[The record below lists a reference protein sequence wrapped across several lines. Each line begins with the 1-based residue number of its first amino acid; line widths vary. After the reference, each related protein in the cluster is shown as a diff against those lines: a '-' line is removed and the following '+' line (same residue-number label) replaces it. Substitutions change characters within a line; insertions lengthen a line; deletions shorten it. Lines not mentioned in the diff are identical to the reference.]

1 MAQPLICQPSDDPI
15 HLWDRAVM
23 IPPPVEVEGGFAYWS
38 PKKFMLL
45 PYDQTMNEDYADPI
59 EYNSWILRVLIEAHI
74 SCGLIDTQVLLA
86 DESRVSFGDL
96 RRQIAYPGLTSG
108 SDGVLDS
115 TINLVHDRNQKIG
128 KAFLDLIPQMT
139 GNASKIEQAIK
150 RSKEFIGRDM
160 VEVFQQ
166 SALLDK
172 VLASDFFHR
181 VPNKEKFAKQV
192 VTLYSDLEAV
202 GLSLD
207 SNNSHDIMAFASK
220 MARDCLPSRLVVPFL
235 AEIQKALI

>member
-15 HLWDRAVM
+15 HLWDRAVR
-23 IPPPVEVEGGFAYWS
+23 IPPPIEVEGGFAYWS
-38 PKKFMLL
+38 PKKYMLL
-45 PYDQTMNEDYADPI
+45 PYDQTIREDYADPI

-74 SCGLIDTQVLLA
+74 SCGLIDIQVMLA

-128 KAFLDLIPQMT
+128 TAFLDLIPQMT
-139 GNASKIEQAIK
+139 CSTSKIEQAIK
-150 RSKEFIGRDM
+150 MSKEFIGKGI
-160 VEVFQQ
+160 VEVSQR

-181 VPNKEKFAKQV
+181 VPNKEKFAEQV
-192 VTLYSDLEAV
+192 ITMGSDLEAL

-207 SNNSHDIMAFASK
+207 SNNRQDIVAFATK
-220 MARDCLPSRLVVPFL
+220 MARDCLPPRLVTPFL
-235 AEIQKALI
+235 VEIQRVLI